1 MNAPLHRPTWIS
13 FSRPPTIAKQV
24 VQRLTNY
31 RLLPSI
37 PSLIRGWYSPLKLLL
52 MTNFRH
58 PDALLDD
65 AAPRDD
71 AVSHHHVAMRND
83 PRDDDFPPVS
93 QCGENASYSYIIRTT
108 ATGGVD
114 LRVRDS
120 NSEPLN
126 EAIVSVARAATEVA
140 TLNARTAAELRAMEA
155 KSRAIRNIMVPLLAT
170 AAVTLVMFRRQP

>member
-1 MNAPLHRPTWIS
+1 
-13 FSRPPTIAKQV
+13 
-24 VQRLTNY
+24 
-31 RLLPSI
+31 
-37 PSLIRGWYSPLKLLL
+37 
-52 MTNFRH
+52 
-58 PDALLDD
+58 
-65 AAPRDD
+65 
-71 AVSHHHVAMRND
+71 MRND

-93 QCGENASYSYIIRTT
+93 QCGENASYPYIIRTT

-140 TLNARTAAELRAMEA
+140 TLNARTAAKLREIEAKLREIEAKSREMEAKARAMEA
-155 KSRAIRNIMVPLLAT
+155 KARVMEAKARAIRNIMVPLLAT